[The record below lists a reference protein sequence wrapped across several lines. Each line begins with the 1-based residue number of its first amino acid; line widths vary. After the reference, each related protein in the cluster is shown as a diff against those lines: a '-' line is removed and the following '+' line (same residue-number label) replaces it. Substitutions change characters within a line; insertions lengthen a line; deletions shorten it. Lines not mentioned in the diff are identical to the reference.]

1 MWYPSYKSRRKRALS
16 NIVTSP
22 FRGRQI
28 NKRNIRQYII
38 HSALPNIQ
46 KLLINI
52 SINFQKRWLT
62 FETQPKDENPLGS
75 AALRLHAD
83 GSNNMRYPIFST
95 FKKSELKYW
104 EARSKSF
111 AGRQICVFASIQ
123 LTGRAQNETNFHVK
137 TNIPCTASALSK
149 SRHFIWLIIRN
160 FLLPDKFVS
169 RPYFGDTETVIT
181 VQQGEAAFFN
191 CQVFN
196 LANQTVSFYHRHRHC
211 HRNQVFSIIFS
222 RLWNGSSI

>member
-1 MWYPSYKSRRKRALS
+1 M
-16 NIVTSP
+16 TSP

-83 GSNNMRYPIFST
+83 GSNNMRYPIFSS
-95 FKKSELKYW
+95 FKKSDRKYW

-123 LTGRAQNETNFHVK
+123 LTGGAQNETNFHVK
-137 TNIPCTASALSK
+137 TNIPCTASALSEIEQAF
-149 SRHFIWLIIRN
+149 HFI
-160 FLLPDKFVS
+160 
-169 RPYFGDTETVIT
+169 
-181 VQQGEAAFFN
+181 
-191 CQVFN
+191 
-196 LANQTVSFYHRHRHC
+196 ANQ
-211 HRNQVFSIIFS
+211 IFS
-222 RLWNGSSI
+222 PPRQICIASLFRRHGNGDHCAARRGGLFQLPGLQPRQPNSKFLSSPSPSPLSL

>member
-83 GSNNMRYPIFST
+83 GSNNMRYPIFSNI
-95 FKKSELKYW
+95 FKKSERKYW

-149 SRHFIWLIIRN
+149 SGHFISLIIR
-160 FLLPDKFVS
+160 FPPQGRSPQIGTERVS
-169 RPYFGDTETVIT
+169 VTSAKT
-181 VQQGEAAFFN
+181 FF
-191 CQVFN
+191 FP
-196 LANQTVSFYHRHRHC
+196 
-211 HRNQVFSIIFS
+211 
-222 RLWNGSSI
+222 